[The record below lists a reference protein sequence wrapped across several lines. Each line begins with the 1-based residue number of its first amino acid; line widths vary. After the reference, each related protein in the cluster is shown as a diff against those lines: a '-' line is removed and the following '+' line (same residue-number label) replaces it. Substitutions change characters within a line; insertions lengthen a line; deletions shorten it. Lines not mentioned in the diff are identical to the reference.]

1 MHEPVVKQRLQNMN
15 TPGQGCPESAEG
27 SKEKYLEEL
36 EKVLTPENKETKS
49 EKVFS
54 RSEASFRGV
63 MFF

>member
-1 MHEPVVKQRLQNMN
+1 MN

-27 SKEKYLEEL
+27 SKEKYFEEL